1 MGKLTKFFDKVADA
15 LVPKEIAPF
24 LGPAAMMFAGPL
36 GMPLALGLGQLGSA
50 KMHSGKLDPYTAM
63 GTFLSAQGYK
73 ARNPS
78 GYGRIGSGLKGGL
91 GTLLPG
97 GASPMDFG
105 TEFMAGYKNPGYIK
119 GLNFQQAALDKQA
132 ANIASGPQPGGA
144 TYSPLT
150 EKELEAIASS
160 ESFFGPGGTA
170 DTFTQGVGEGLF
182 PGFTDPET
190 DKFDL
195 TRTLTT
201 IGSTTTLSQVM
212 PLAEELKKQQMK
224 DEEEEGAAWREWFA
238 SYKRSSGRSY
248 GDSPYP
254 DPEVTR
260 LWNKYGKPFGL
271 AMGGRVGY
279 NEGGDTGIIAAA
291 PGMPRGMQLDG
302 RDGIFVS
309 QGIEEKADDVPA
321 MLSKNEFVLT
331 ADAMKGFDKM
341 TGGAGN
347 PRAAAQK
354 MYQLMDQMEAIA

>member
-50 KMHSGKLDPYTAM
+50 KMHSGKLDPYTAL
-63 GTFLSAQGYK
+63 GTVLSAQGYK
-73 ARNPS
+73 ARNPQ
-78 GYGRIGSGLKGGL
+78 GYGRIGSGLKEGL
-91 GTLLPG
+91 GTFLPG

-105 TEFMAGYKNPGYIK
+105 ASFMEGYNNPGYIS
-119 GLNFQQAALDKQA
+119 GLQTGLETTEATGEIIPTQRPDQTVPTDELISPDK
-132 ANIASGPQPGGA
+132 
-144 TYSPLT
+144 
-150 EKELEAIASS
+150 
-160 ESFFGPGGTA
+160 SFFESQGTL
-170 DTFTQGVGEGLF
+170 DEFTQNIGETLF

-190 DKFDL
+190 GDFDL
-195 TRTLTT
+195 TKTLTT
-201 IGSTTTLSQVM
+201 IGTTTTLSQVI

-224 DEEEEGAAWREWFA
+224 DEEEEGAAWREWFS

-291 PGMPRGMQLDG
+291 PGMPEGMQLDG

-341 TGGAGN
+341 SGGNGD